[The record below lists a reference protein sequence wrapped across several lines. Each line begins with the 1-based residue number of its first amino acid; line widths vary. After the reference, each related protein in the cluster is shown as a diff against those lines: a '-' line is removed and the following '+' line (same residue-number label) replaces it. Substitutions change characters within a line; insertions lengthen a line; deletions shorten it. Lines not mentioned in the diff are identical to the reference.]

1 MCQSDRVGGRL
12 IRYRDPSYPYTNVW
26 WARTLSD
33 TGAWGWTSEVYFTGG
48 GNDEPDARL
57 RRCSAAEA
65 GVTGNPGAA
74 PAPSAPPAAPAP
86 ARLPLVL
93 ANGRPCQGGTLR
105 TGQRVSVHYRLRDRY
120 LELTSNFSMGAPV
133 IRDISNRSG
142 WIGYLSVKAQ
152 TCRTAQGW
160 RILPDADVQTASE
173 GLDGVGRPRGAAPG
187 KGWGLYASGALNG
200 TIAVA
205 ASRCYAN
212 GSPWKA
218 LKLALGLPYK
228 TTRYSPSLAP
238 LAGGEPHPGPPGEAE
253 LPRPRRDDPAAGR
266 RPPRAHH
273 REGHGA
279 RSRLAAAGPFDVLE
293 HVHRHAVRHPRAQH
307 RAGAVKAARLART
320 MASPQTLTTPQRL
333 AAIREQMSL
342 LSDYL

>member
-1 MCQSDRVGGRL
+1 M
-12 IRYRDPSYPYTNVW
+12 W

-33 TGAWGWTSEVYFTGG
+33 TGAWGWTSEVYFAGG

-105 TGQRVSVHYRLRDRY
+105 TGQRVSVRYRLRDRY

-133 IRDISNRSG
+133 IRDIFIRSG

-173 GLDGVGRPRGAAPG
+173 GLDGVGRPRGDAPE

-200 TIAVA
+200 AIAVA

-218 LKLALGLPYK
+218 LKLAVGLPYK
-228 TTRYSPSLAP
+228 TTRYSPSLA
-238 LAGGEPHPGPPGEAE
+238 LWVAGNLIPDPP
-253 LPRPRRDDPAAGR
+253 
-266 RPPRAHH
+266 
-273 REGHGA
+273 
-279 RSRLAAAGPFDVLE
+279 
-293 HVHRHAVRHPRAQH
+293 
-307 RAGAVKAARLART
+307 ARLHCRDLGET
-320 MASPQTLTTPQRL
+320 TLQLGVDRRGRITAKGTSLGPVWLRQGDSTFWSTYTVTPFVTLGRNTGPAQ
-333 AAIREQMSL
+333 
-342 LSDYL
+342 